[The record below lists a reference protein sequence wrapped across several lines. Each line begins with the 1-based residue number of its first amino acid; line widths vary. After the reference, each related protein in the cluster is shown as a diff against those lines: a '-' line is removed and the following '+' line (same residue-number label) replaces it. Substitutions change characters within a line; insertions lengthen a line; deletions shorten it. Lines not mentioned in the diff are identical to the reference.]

1 MKSPYYQQEGITI
14 YHGDCREVMAG
25 LPDGL
30 CSLTV
35 SSPPYNMRTRIRNG
49 EYTTRENS
57 EHFSKKYAHFGDD
70 LSIDEYFEF
79 HSYALREMMR
89 ISGLVFWNIQIVT
102 GSKEAVFKIIG
113 QFAREIKDVIVWDK
127 GHGQPAMHNAV
138 INKAAELILIFEKE
152 ASAGRAFSKSY
163 FPRGE
168 MPDIWRMKR
177 GDNTESHGATFPLH
191 LAERAI
197 TGWSAIGETI
207 LDPFM
212 GTGTSLLAARLSG
225 RKAVGIEISEKYCEL
240 AVKRLAQQPLF
251 TLPNNRLHPT
261 AFGAGTAKA
270 ISLFDNIQE
279 DDSPATHGG
288 G

>member
-35 SSPPYNMRTRIRNG
+35 TSPPYNMRTRIRNG

-197 TGWSAIGETI
+197 TGWSASDETI

-225 RKAVGIEISEKYCEL
+225 RKAVGIEVSEKYCEL

-251 TLPNNRLHPT
+251 TLPNNRLHLTGGGHSATQSSFTAEVIPT
-261 AFGAGTAKA
+261 AK
-270 ISLFDNIQE
+270 LPVK
-279 DDSPATHGG
+279 SPRR
-288 G
+288 

>member
-35 SSPPYNMRTRIRNG
+35 TSPPYNMRTRIRNG

-70 LSIDEYFEF
+70 LSIEEYFEF
-79 HSYALREMMR
+79 HSNAIREMMR

-127 GHGQPAMHNAV
+127 GHGQPAMHDKV
-138 INKAAELILIFEKE
+138 INKAAEFILIFEKE
-152 ASAGRAFSKSY
+152 ASAGRAFTKSY
-163 FPRGE
+163 FNRGE
-168 MPDIWRMKR
+168 MTDIWRMKR
-177 GDNTESHGATFPLH
+177 GENIEGHGATFPLH
-191 LAERAI
+191 LAQKAI
-197 TGWSAIGETI
+197 TGWSAENDVI

-212 GTGTSLLAARLSG
+212 GTGTSLIAARNEG
-225 RKAVGIEISEKYCEL
+225 RKAVGIEISEEYCEL
-240 AVKRLAQQPLF
+240 AVKGLAQQVLF
-251 TLPNNRLHPT
+251 TLPNKSVNPT
-261 AFGAGTAKA
+261 KGILPTSQAVSTPQT
-270 ISLFDNIQE
+270 LF
-279 DDSPATHGG
+279 
-288 G
+288 